1 MVKFIEVTPIEYGE
15 EKPRMLINTEKI
27 DYVLEENKDV
37 SGIYV
42 RDVPLGLFD
51 KPVFDNPIYVK
62 EPFIFLTDDITKTVE
77 EIKR

>member
-1 MVKFIEVTPIEYGE
+1 MAKFIEVTPIKYGE

-27 DYVLEENKDV
+27 DYVKEENEYV

-42 RDVPLGLFD
+42 RDIPLGLFD

-62 EPFIFLTDDITKTVE
+62 EPFIFVSDKIMGTKEVSDE
-77 EIKR
+77 